1 MQNPSPQP
9 RTSPTLFAIV
19 SLVIVVAGAIGVVIG
34 RTTAPAAS
42 LTRDDTALRAVRSRL
57 DSIDEQL
64 ASLMSSPPTNPPRQ
78 PDTARPPV
86 SVDLSP
92 VLERIDA
99 LYARIVPENLDQI
112 PENVRVPK
120 QTTEVDRLNSIAAER
135 LEEAQSELFGLTRSQ
150 VYQRLGQPDSAN
162 PLGDGMAN
170 WSYSSSSG
178 LRGKDLEVVF
188 VGGMVNGIY

>member
-1 MQNPSPQP
+1 MQNPSPQS

-78 PDTARPPV
+78 PDTVRPPV

-120 QTTEVDRLNSIAAER
+120 QINEVDRLNSIAAER

-178 LRGKDLEVVF
+178 LRGKNLEVVF
-188 VGGMVNGIY
+188 VGGMVNGVY